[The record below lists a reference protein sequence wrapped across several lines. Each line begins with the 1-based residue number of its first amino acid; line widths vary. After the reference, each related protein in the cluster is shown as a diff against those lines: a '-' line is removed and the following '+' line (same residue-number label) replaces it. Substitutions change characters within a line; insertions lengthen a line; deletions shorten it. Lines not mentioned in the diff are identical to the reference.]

1 MSKLGD
7 KERKKLRRT
16 AFELH
21 LQDDQLIAV
30 GHVATNAWW
39 RTQSPSS
46 RFQTKFMKQTRV
58 LRTNSQINGTGNFYQ
73 VAGKAFAGCRELPG
87 HFVN

>member
-21 LQDDQLIAV
+21 LQDDQLI
-30 GHVATNAWW
+30 GWEDSNFQPNDY
-39 RTQSPSS
+39 QSLALSVQLGA
-46 RFQTKFMKQTRV
+46 RLWGF
-58 LRTNSQINGTGNFYQ
+58 
-73 VAGKAFAGCRELPG
+73 PG
-87 HFVN
+87 

>member
-21 LQDDQLIAV
+21 LQDDQLIDTV
-30 GHVATNAWW
+30 RKG
-39 RTQSPSS
+39 RIIIPS
-46 RFQTKFMKQTRV
+46 RLYGGR
-58 LRTNSQINGTGNFYQ
+58 
-73 VAGKAFAGCRELPG
+73 
-87 HFVN
+87 

>member
-39 RTQSPSS
+39 GWEDSNLQPNDYRP
-46 RFQTKFMKQTRV
+46 
-58 LRTNSQINGTGNFYQ
+58 L
-73 VAGKAFAGCRELPG
+73 
-87 HFVN
+87 

>member
-39 RTQSPSS
+39 GWELLHTLFKS
-46 RFQTKFMKQTRV
+46 
-58 LRTNSQINGTGNFYQ
+58 
-73 VAGKAFAGCRELPG
+73 KAYS
-87 HFVN
+87 